1 MDIDDDD
8 DFAVSEADFKKMKSA
23 DIKIKENFTT
33 KPKVLINSLKSQK
46 ISPTKKSLNTNPLSI
61 KKSTSTS
68 PIKS

>member
-33 KPKVLINSLKSQK
+33 KP
-46 ISPTKKSLNTNPLSI
+46 LN
-61 KKSTSTS
+61 
-68 PIKS
+68 